1 MKEVIVDVDNER
13 IDIYLAKVL
22 NISRSKMQKLIK
34 NGKVKV
40 NDNEVSCNYLVCNG
54 DVIHVEDDLDFEI
67 HLKKEDIPLD
77 IVYENDDL
85 LVINK
90 KSGMVVHPAPGNYD
104 GTLVNA
110 LLGKYH
116 LSNNNLRPGIVHR
129 LDKDTSGLM
138 LVAKN
143 DETHDKLSKMISE
156 KKVKRTYLALVSG
169 VILND
174 TGTVD
179 APIGRDPKSR
189 EKMMVTDIN
198 SKHAI
203 THFKVLKR
211 MKKHT
216 LIECLLDTG
225 RTHQIRVHMAY
236 IGYPIYNDFVYGKE
250 KVDQEFGQM
259 LHSWKIEFDNPRD
272 NKHLKFVV
280 DAPDKFNEIMKRLED
295 EENI

>member
-1 MKEVIVDVDNER
+1 MKEITVDIDNER
-13 IDIYLAKVL
+13 IDIFLAKKL
-22 NISRSKMQKLIK
+22 NISRSKIQKLIK
-34 NGKVKV
+34 NKKILVNDKEINNNYIISNGEIIKV
-40 NDNEVSCNYLVCNG
+40 NDE
-54 DVIHVEDDLDFEI
+54 LDFEI

-77 IVYENDDL
+77 IIYENEDL

-90 KSGMVVHPAPGNYD
+90 ASGMVVHPAPGNHT
-104 GTLVNA
+104 GTMVNA
-110 LLGKYH
+110 LLGKYN
-116 LSNNNLRPGIVHR
+116 LSSDNLRPGIVHR

-143 DETHDKLSKMISE
+143 DLTHEKLSRMISE

-174 TGTVD
+174 TGTID
-179 APIGRDPKSR
+179 APIGRDPKNR

-216 LIECLLDTG
+216 LIECILDTG
-225 RTHQIRVHMAY
+225 RTHQIRVHMSY

-250 KVDQEFGQM
+250 KIDETFGQM
-259 LHSWKIEFDNPRD
+259 LHSWKIEFNNPRD
-272 NKHLKFVV
+272 NKLLKFEVA
-280 DAPDKFNEIMKRLED
+280 APKRFEEIIRSVED

>member
-40 NDNEVSCNYLVCNG
+40 NDNEVSCNYLVYNG